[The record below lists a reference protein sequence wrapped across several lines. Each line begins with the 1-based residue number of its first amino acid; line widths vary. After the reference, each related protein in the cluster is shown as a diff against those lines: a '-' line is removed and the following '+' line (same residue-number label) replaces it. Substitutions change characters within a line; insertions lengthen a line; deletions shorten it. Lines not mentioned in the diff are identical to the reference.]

1 MRAAVSTACLYPKPT
16 EDALYDLCLHGIQD
30 VEVFLNAPSESAAVF
45 AHDMQAV
52 LRHFGVQCHAVHPWT
67 APNEGFMLFSNYPR
81 RCRDF
86 LEEQKHVFAFMETV
100 GAKYYVLHGAPAGT
114 TKPELYCERF
124 QRLAETAK
132 SFGVIVTQENVN
144 RFESQNLGFLREFC
158 RILGDEAKLTFDVK
172 QAVRSGIDITEAVR
186 QIGKNIVNVHISD
199 HSNLGDCLRIGKGR
213 FAVVPFLQALQEKGF
228 AGSVTLELYREAFGS
243 TSDLAEDYHR
253 IARLI
258 TRAESSRTNS

>member
-45 AHDMQAV
+45 AHDMGAV
-52 LRHFGVQCHAVHPWT
+52 LRRFGVQCHAVHPWT
-67 APNEGFMLFSNYPR
+67 APSEGFMLFSNYPR

-86 LEEQKHVFAFMETV
+86 LEEQKRVFTFMETI

-114 TKPELYCERF
+114 TKPEFYCERF
-124 QRLAETAK
+124 QRLAETAR

-144 RFESQNLGFLREFC
+144 RFESQNLTFLRDFC

-172 QAVRSGIDITEAVR
+172 QAVRAGLDIREAVR
-186 QIGKNIVNVHISD
+186 HLGKHIVNVHISD

-213 FAVVPFLQALQEKGF
+213 FAVVPFLQSLREKGY

-243 TSDLAEDYHR
+243 TSDLAEDYQR
-253 IARLI
+253 ITRLIAR
-258 TRAESSRTNS
+258 AEGA